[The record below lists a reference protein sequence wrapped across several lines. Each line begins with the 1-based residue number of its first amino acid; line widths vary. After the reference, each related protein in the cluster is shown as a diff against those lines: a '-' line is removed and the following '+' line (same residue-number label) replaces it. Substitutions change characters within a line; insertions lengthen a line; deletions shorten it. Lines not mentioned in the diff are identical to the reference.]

1 MREEEG
7 GRMEGDRTRWE
18 RKREGGRAGR
28 NFIVKFRGRK
38 YWKEKNEKYP
48 KRSSNERRGRD
59 DSVEATLILR
69 LQTKMHFEKNAN

>member
-18 RKREGGRAGR
+18 RKREGGRR

-38 YWKEKNEKYP
+38 YGKEKKKRNPKDSEK
-48 KRSSNERRGRD
+48 RER
-59 DSVEATLILR
+59 
-69 LQTKMHFEKNAN
+69 K